1 MCSFTILLILT
12 CGLRYSWKRGH
23 WFWNRGCKYL
33 CRLLLVVEENLMKS
47 LFAFCW
53 QRNGFQ
59 KLSWSTLHTLI
70 TEFFWF
76 AELQFKIARKIHIKA
91 SVDESRSSGVRVFL
105 WGTWR
110 RSWQETMVSSKTVPQ
125 DLNVKF
131 RSTFNRAFT
140 NHGYFHRAVLK
151 ALHNFKQK
159 RVHKEIDR

>member
-1 MCSFTILLILT
+1 MQITTGGWGKFDEEPFCILLT
-12 CGLRYSWKRGH
+12 KKW
-23 WFWNRGCKYL
+23 
-33 CRLLLVVEENLMKS
+33 
-47 LFAFCW
+47 
-53 QRNGFQ
+53 FQ
-59 KLSWSTLHTLI
+59 KLSWPTLNTLI

-110 RSWQETMVSSKTVPQ
+110 RSWQETMVCSKTVPQ

-131 RSTFNRAFT
+131 RSIFNRAFT

-159 RVHKEIDR
+159 RVHNEIDR